1 MLPEDVLEQAAA
13 LVGALKTVRLKLATA
28 ESCTGGLVAAAITDV
43 PGSSAIFERG
53 FVTYSNEAKMDS
65 IGVASELLEKHGAVS
80 AAVAAAMAEGALRH
94 SRADVA
100 VAITGIAGPGGATA
114 AKPVGLV
121 YLAVARAG
129 SATVEEECRFG
140 DTSRRKVRE
149 SAVRRALALVGH
161 AIAMDQA

>member
-53 FVTYSNEAKMDS
+53 FVTYSNEAKTDS
-65 IGVASELLEKHGAVS
+65 IGVASELIEKHGAVS

-121 YLAVARAG
+121 YLAVARTG
-129 SATVEEECRFG
+129 SATVEEEWRFG